1 MILTLQVHI
10 SNMINKRIIL
20 DDRHWFLFKWEMR
33 IVPRKAG
40 ESQTKPGFAKSTLRW
55 SLNSWAKGGQGMIMC
70 WMEVAMKWK
79 NIVKGKTMIV
89 QRLSYAT
96 RKTNFKQTTIWLLQR
111 FSNIQTHGE
120 IYTNQSYISEVFKEF
135 GKNASDNGKG
145 VRLIGAFNGSW
156 YA

>member
-1 MILTLQVHI
+1 M
-10 SNMINKRIIL
+10 
-20 DDRHWFLFKWEMR
+20 
-33 IVPRKAG
+33 
-40 ESQTKPGFAKSTLRW
+40 
-55 SLNSWAKGGQGMIMC
+55 LNGGC
-70 WMEVAMKWK
+70 PEVK
-79 NIVKGKTMIV
+79 NIVKGKNMIV

-120 IYTNQSYISEVFKEF
+120 IHTNQSYISEVFKEF